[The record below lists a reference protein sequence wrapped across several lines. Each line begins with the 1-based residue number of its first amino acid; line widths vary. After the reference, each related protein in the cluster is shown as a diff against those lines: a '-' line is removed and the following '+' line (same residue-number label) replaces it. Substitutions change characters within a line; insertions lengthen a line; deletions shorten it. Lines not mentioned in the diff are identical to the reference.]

1 MSKYTFGKPEKL
13 CSKLMIEDLF
23 RSGKSFKQY
32 PIRVIYKKVERGD
45 ATAKLLITVPKKR
58 FGKAVSRNKVKRLVR
73 EAYRLTKPD
82 LIEKWHNEG
91 KYFALAFVYIGNEIP
106 EFDETKRTMQQIIE
120 QLNTINEWKKYGQY

>member
-1 MSKYTFGKPEKL
+1 MSRYTFGKSEKL
-13 CSKLMIEDLF
+13 CSKLIIDELF

-32 PIRVIYKKVERGD
+32 PIRVIYKEVEQTDANAKV
-45 ATAKLLITVPKKR
+45 LITVPKKR
-58 FGKAVSRNKVKRLVR
+58 FSKAVSRNYVKRLVR

-106 EFDETKRTMQQIIE
+106 EFVDTKRTMQLIIE
-120 QLNTINEWKKYGQY
+120 QLNKINE